1 VQYQEEPAAIS
12 NGANEPEALDNI
24 TDALELCLEHE
35 KELQTRKAQGG
46 MSYTAKQLV
55 KAAKKLGFQVKE
67 GARHTLIYD
76 PVRPTHI
83 YHIFLH
89 GDRDRQGDPLGP
101 FLLVYII
108 RTVAGG
114 GAWMIKKLVGTL

>member
-1 VQYQEEPAAIS
+1 VRCQEEPAAIS
-12 NGANEPEALDNI
+12 HGANEPEALDNI

-67 GARHTLIYD
+67 GARHT
-76 PVRPTHI
+76 
-83 YHIFLH
+83 
-89 GDRDRQGDPLGP
+89 
-101 FLLVYII
+101 
-108 RTVAGG
+108 
-114 GAWMIKKLVGTL
+114 